1 MANYTDRPSLHPRGF
16 DYGLELPYGLR
27 VAEIRAGMEAFYDFL
42 HASNSYLTTKGW
54 NRLEETLFA
63 ATFSGIV
70 SELIVESVS
79 VQSAALIANQ
89 RHNGRPDLLP
99 RGVYEGDSVLRGEHG
114 IEVKASRYPSGWQG
128 HNVENGWIMIFQYK
142 VDTETLPV
150 ENRAPTQFVR
160 VLCAQLEEADWSFSG
175 RSATSRRTITAS
187 ILESGYEKL
196 TLRPIYQDPTYEP
209 PTRRRIRRRGQ

>member
-1 MANYTDRPSLHPRGF
+1 
-16 DYGLELPYGLR
+16 
-27 VAEIRAGMEAFYDFL
+27 MEAFYDFL
-42 HASNSYLTTKGW
+42 HASNSYLTSKGW

-79 VQSAALIANQ
+79 LQSAALIANQ

-99 RGVYEGDSVLRGEHG
+99 RGHYPNDEILRGEEG

-128 HNVENGWIMIFQYK
+128 HNVENGWIMIFQYE
-142 VDTETLPV
+142 VDKETMPV
-150 ENRAPTQFVR
+150 EDRRPTRFVR
-160 VLCAQLEEADWSFSG
+160 VLCAQLEEEDWRFSG

-187 ILESGYEKL
+187 ILESGYKKL
-196 TLRPIYQDPTYEP
+196 TQKPIYQDPTYEP
-209 PTRRRIRRRGQ
+209 PVRTRLRR